1 MLILKSKKEPSKERP
16 CSALIIEGDRRF
28 KQDFLTVYF
37 REELCYNRH
46 NGNGKIDIML
56 KDNSIIKKQ
65 EPRPLRTRLLLNG
78 NRNLKFVYC

>member
-1 MLILKSKKEPSKERP
+1 MYHQLRALQNCMLQKLYDLFTLELVFP
-16 CSALIIEGDRRF
+16 
-28 KQDFLTVYF
+28 TVYF